1 MEKIKGFDINVL
13 PNMRDLI
20 QSFHDGKELPYA
32 VCENNFYI
40 YADGNF
46 LWKIKYPKFILLAIR
61 TKNGKVIQD
70 IDATASN
77 PTPTAFINFGMFFYL
92 VHNKLIEVDETTPLS
107 DKTNRIVKHIKE
119 TFSPAFKNEVKD
131 IIEHYDIYLKFL
143 ANLKYVD
150 RMRFYRGIFPIDDI
164 ISFDMLTDSRET
176 LILKYKNK
184 YLNYFHGLF
193 VERQNLIGDNYE
205 AFAAIV
211 ITDKPM
217 NKPIIKDTDANAFVE
232 KIRNNINVFVLSEER
247 GFNPICPYSS
257 ARYLKND
264 YGLYYG
270 TLDNIK
276 QFPVVCYWYH
286 KHEQAIPP
294 IIPTIDKITKQN
306 DVSLKPTVEELEI
319 KKETGITLVYGD
331 FCSLDSYNEYMQ
343 EGWSMFNRI
352 NKKLAL
358 PSISVEIQEKRK
370 DDLGVIYK
378 IITYRPTVV
387 WLLGKD
393 YLGNVWASRVP
404 NSYQSRTL
412 EEARRW
418 VLRLGKK
425 DKIVKEV

>member
-1 MEKIKGFDINVL
+1 MNKINGFDITML
-13 PNMRDLI
+13 PQVCDI
-20 QSFHDGKELPYA
+20 VQSFSEGKELPYA

-40 YADGNF
+40 YTDGNF
-46 LWKIKYPKFILLAIR
+46 LWKIKYPRFILLAIR
-61 TKNGKVIQD
+61 TKNGKIIQD
-70 IDATASN
+70 LDMTASN
-77 PTPTAFINFGMFFYL
+77 PTPTAFIDFGMFFYL

-119 TFSPAFKNEVKD
+119 TFSSAFKNETRN

-143 ANLKYVD
+143 ANLEYVD
-150 RMRFYRGIFPIDDI
+150 RMRFYRGDLPIDDI
-164 ISFDMLTDSRET
+164 VAFDILTNSGES

-184 YLNYFHGLF
+184 YLNCFRGGF
-193 VERQNLIGDNYE
+193 VDRRNLRANDYE
-205 AFAAIV
+205 KFDAIV

-217 NKPIIKDTDANAFVE
+217 NNPIIKDSDANAFIE
-232 KIRNNINVFVLSEER
+232 KIRNNINVFVFSEIDSKS
-247 GFNPICPYSS
+247 ICPYSS
-257 ARYLKND
+257 ARHLVND
-264 YGLYYG
+264 GGLYYD
-270 TLDNIK
+270 TFANLK
-276 QFPVVCYWYH
+276 QFPEVHRWYY

-294 IIPTIDKITKQN
+294 MILTIDMIAKKN
-306 DVSLKPTVEELEI
+306 GVNLKPTVEELEI
-319 KKETGITLVYGD
+319 KKETGITLVYGN
-331 FCSLDSYNEYMQ
+331 FCSLDTYNGYMQ
-343 EGWSMFNRI
+343 EGWSMFDRI

-358 PSISVEIQEKRK
+358 PSMSVEIQEKQK

-378 IITYRPTVV
+378 IVTYSPTVV